1 LEYPIVNTLFS
12 KTLNNIFQKYKETKN
27 EMSEYEKWRT
37 SIIEIIF
44 KNSTLYSYSQLE
56 TMSND
61 TLFDKFIETLNIV
74 KTYLLI
80 NQI

>member
-1 LEYPIVNTLFS
+1 MEYPIVNTLFS